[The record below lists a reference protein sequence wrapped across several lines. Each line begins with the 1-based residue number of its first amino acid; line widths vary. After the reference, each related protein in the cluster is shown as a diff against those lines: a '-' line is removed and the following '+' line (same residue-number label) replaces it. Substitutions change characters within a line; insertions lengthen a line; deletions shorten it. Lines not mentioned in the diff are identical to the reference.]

1 MAKDKLTDYNAT
13 AASNT
18 DIGGVSLAEGGM
30 QVSDINNAFRE
41 QMSHLKD
48 FANGTT
54 GIDVLNLQDDDA
66 SASIKLQAPA
76 TVTTTTTFTMPDGD
90 GTNGQFLKTDGAGAL
105 SFGGV
110 ASDSIGADE
119 LDVTGNGTSG
129 QALLSDGDGTM
140 TWGTIAGY
148 PQVITVLTTGTS
160 YTIPSNAKAILI
172 RASGGGGG
180 GAVHAN
186 PAIGG
191 LGTNTYTQGDPG
203 DPTTVTNTTLGIS
216 INAPGGSRGSVGG
229 SMTTSQWHTNQG
241 TASGGDV
248 FWNHG
253 ASGGRTTG
261 NNFDNSQE
269 DGAKGCLVQKYVTG
283 SNVGGEVLTYSLG
296 DGGNSTNSGGTR
308 QPEDGQ
314 NGYLELWIW

>member
-1 MAKDKLTDYNAT
+1 MAKDKLTDYSAT

-48 FANGTT
+48 FASGTT

-76 TVTTTTTFTMPDGD
+76 TVTTTTTFTLPDGD
-90 GTNGQFLKTDGAGAL
+90 GTNGQFLKTDGSGAL

-119 LDVTGNGTSG
+119 LNVTGNGTSG

-148 PQVITVLTTGTS
+148 PQVVTIKTS
-160 YTIPSNAKAILI
+160 GNYTIPSNAQAILI
-172 RASGGGGG
+172 KASGAGGS
-180 GAVHAN
+180 GAVRHGNNSAATGN
-186 PAIGG
+186 AGTATTVVNSTLSVDISAAGG
-191 LGTNTYTQGDPG
+191 LGGEQPTSLDNKYSDQASSPTGD
-203 DPTTVTNTTLGIS
+203 TV
-216 INAPGGSRGSVGG
+216 RG
-229 SMTTSQWHTNQG
+229 
-241 TASGGDV
+241 A
-248 FWNHG
+248 G
-253 ASGGRTTG
+253 AQGGRPR
-261 NNFDNSQE
+261 NSEFDISAYEGLN
-269 DGAKGCLVQKYVTG
+269 GALAQQYVTG
-283 SNVGGEVLTYSLG
+283 SSIQSEVLTISYG
-296 DGGNSTNSGGTR
+296 TGGAGVSASGLTS
-308 QPEDGQ
+308 ENGQ
-314 NGYLELWIW
+314 NGFVELWVWQNHGYD